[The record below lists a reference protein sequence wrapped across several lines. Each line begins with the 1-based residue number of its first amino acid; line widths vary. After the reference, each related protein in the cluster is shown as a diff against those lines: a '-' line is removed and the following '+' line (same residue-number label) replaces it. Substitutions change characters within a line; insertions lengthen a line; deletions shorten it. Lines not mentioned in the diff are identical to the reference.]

1 MLTIKNGKNLKKNFK
16 KYLKMLYTIFENII
30 YYHLIR
36 VIKIKYVI
44 ENKTDSHQKDALLF
58 KNKSKQT

>member
-1 MLTIKNGKNLKKNFK
+1 
-16 KYLKMLYTIFENII
+16 MLYTIFENII

>member
-1 MLTIKNGKNLKKNFK
+1 MLTIKNGKNLKKNLK